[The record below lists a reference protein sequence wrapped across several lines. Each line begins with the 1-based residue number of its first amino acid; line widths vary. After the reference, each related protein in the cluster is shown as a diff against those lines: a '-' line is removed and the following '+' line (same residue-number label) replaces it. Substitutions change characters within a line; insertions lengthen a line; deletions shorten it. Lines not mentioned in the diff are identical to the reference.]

1 MNQNNDKTT
10 VLVSSV
16 SADEE
21 QPLALNNNIIHED
34 DENYNDNFKN
44 IFKEMN
50 HPYYLHTISMS
61 KLYDTA
67 YTPKKPVIENLLY
80 GGTYLFV
87 GAPKIGKSFLMA
99 QLAYHVSSGI
109 NLWDNKV
116 HKGTVLYLALEDDY
130 ARLQQRLSRMFD
142 MEENANFHLATQS
155 NQLNGGLDKQLE
167 YFISKHEDTRL
178 IIIDTLQKIREID
191 GVKFNY
197 ASDYDIVTK
206 LKNFSDN
213 NGVCLLLVHHT
224 RKQAAD
230 DCFETISGTNGLL
243 GAADGAFVLQKE
255 KRTDLKAVLDI
266 VGRDQQDQRLHLI
279 FDQEHCIWLLT
290 KAETELWKK
299 PSDPVLD
306 AIAAI
311 ITAEQS
317 EWNGTPSELVIK
329 LGLNMKP
336 NILTKRLNV
345 NAGRLQNEYGIYYE
359 NDRNHDGRNIKLSL
373 DISMT

>member
-34 DENYNDNFKN
+34 DENYNDNSKN
-44 IFKEMN
+44 IFREMN

-206 LKNFSDN
+206 LKKFSDN

-290 KAETELWKK
+290 KSETELWKE

-311 ITAEQS
+311 VTEEQP

-329 LGLNMKP
+329 LGLNIKP

-359 NDRNHDGRNIKLSL
+359 NDRTHYGRNIKLSL
-373 DISMT
+373 DISIT